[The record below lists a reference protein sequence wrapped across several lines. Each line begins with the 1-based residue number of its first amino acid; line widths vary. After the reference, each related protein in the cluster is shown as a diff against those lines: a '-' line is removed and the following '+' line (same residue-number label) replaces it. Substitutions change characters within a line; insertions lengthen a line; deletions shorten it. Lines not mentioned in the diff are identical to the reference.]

1 MLNNKGDVVIIDF
14 GLARFYAQNDSPMTK
29 GVVTQVYR
37 SPELLFG
44 ARFFSDKIDMWSIGC
59 IFAEMF
65 LGEALFR
72 GESELDQLSKIFG
85 IMGTPNDQNWPNSS
99 KFIKKI

>member
-44 ARFFSDKIDMWSIGC
+44 A
-59 IFAEMF
+59 
-65 LGEALFR
+65 
-72 GESELDQLSKIFG
+72 
-85 IMGTPNDQNWPNSS
+85 
-99 KFIKKI
+99 